1 MSSVND
7 TGWRGMMHFAI
18 PVALPEGTD
27 PEEFGE
33 ELALVIEWGL
43 AGGIGNGSEALTGDC
58 RLRIARASWLVG
70 LSVREYREIE
80 AGHEGPGRGH
90 LRARLQAV
98 RLAADVH
105 GRTSVSGGRGLRI

>member
-58 RLRIARASWLVG
+58 RWMENVATDWHPPLKRHERPLRLVAALKG
-70 LSVREYREIE
+70 VR
-80 AGHEGPGRGH
+80 
-90 LRARLQAV
+90 
-98 RLAADVH
+98 ADV
-105 GRTSVSGGRGLRI
+105 

>member
-1 MSSVND
+1 M
-7 TGWRGMMHFAI
+7 FATM
-18 PVALPEGTD
+18 LRRDRER
-27 PEEFGE
+27 
-33 ELALVIEWGL
+33 
-43 AGGIGNGSEALTGDC
+43 NG
-58 RLRIARASWLVG
+58 LRIARASWLVG